1 MWGAR
6 GFFRR
11 QLRHRVPNKQHSQQD
26 IRARA
31 HVRGLVEQNAAGAQW
46 AIPTGIERGISV
58 LDRIP
63 VSIETRGGTS
73 STNL

>member
-1 MWGAR
+1 MKMVIYLIADCEY
-6 GFFRR
+6 F
-11 QLRHRVPNKQHSQQD
+11 SE
-26 IRARA
+26 
-31 HVRGLVEQNAAGAQW
+31 GLVEQNAAGAQW

-63 VSIETRGGTS
+63 VSIETRGLTS

>member
-1 MWGAR
+1 M
-6 GFFRR
+6 GFAKIKSISKADFLLGPIFDFDR
-11 QLRHRVPNKQHSQQD
+11 PSTPT
-26 IRARA
+26 
-31 HVRGLVEQNAAGAQW
+31 GLVEQNAAGAQW
-46 AIPTGIERGISV
+46 ATPTGIERGISA

>member
-1 MWGAR
+1 MIRWLDLVDID
-6 GFFRR
+6 
-11 QLRHRVPNKQHSQQD
+11 QLPDQIQ
-26 IRARA
+26 
-31 HVRGLVEQNAAGAQW
+31 GLVEQNAAGAQW

-63 VSIETRGGTS
+63 VSIETRGHTS